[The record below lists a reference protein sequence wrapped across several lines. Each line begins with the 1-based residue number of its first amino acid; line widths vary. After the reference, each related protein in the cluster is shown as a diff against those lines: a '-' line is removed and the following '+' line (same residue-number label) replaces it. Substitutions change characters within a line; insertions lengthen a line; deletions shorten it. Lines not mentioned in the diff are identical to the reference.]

1 MNLEGMPRNFTQAEK
16 SQWMEVTQGFM
27 MEFFQEIDIRAPGVL
42 PVTVTFVHRPIV
54 RDYNFSLNTEG
65 VGILEIEYLQAIDYA
80 ILQEDGVNEEVWRN
94 DMFLYPFQYD
104 SQTYILDLINAFK
117 LENWVTVGYLGFDPS
132 QVPTPAPSQV
142 APLEVEDPK
151 ISPTALRALSASI
164 VLSAILVVA
173 FLFWDRH
180 RKEKL
185 YMETHAH
192 DFETMEY
199 DNAGQ
204 AMDWRNPY
212 SPTVTREGSPISND
226 GSAIPQDR
234 GGPTTQITRS
244 SSPQTTVSTVIAA
257 TPPGSATARPS
268 GGSHGLPPLP
278 PKDGSQQSIGG
289 SIVSNRITTT
299 PPPIPLDH
307 ARHISG
313 ADTAITDLTYS
324 DGGGGARSD
333 NGSDGLGG
341 PNLPVL
347 PTITDERLDRD
358 LSWARLK
365 VTEEETYSDS
375 GSQDG
380 LSTGDI
386 ENYDNMGTTGFQ
398 MLVEE
403 LE

>member
-1 MNLEGMPRNFTQAEK
+1 M
-16 SQWMEVTQGFM
+16 W
-27 MEFFQEIDIRAPGVL
+27 EFYQEIDIRAPGIL
-42 PVTVTFVHRPIV
+42 PVNVTNVHKPIV
-54 RDYNFSLNTEG
+54 RDYNFTVNADG
-65 VGILEIEYLQAIDYA
+65 VGVLEIEYLQAVDYA
-80 ILQEDGVNEEVWRN
+80 IITEAKINEEEWRN
-94 DMFLYPFQYD
+94 KVFLYPFQYD
-104 SQTYILDLINAFK
+104 SQSYILDLINAFQ
-117 LENWVTVGYLGFDPS
+117 LENWVTVEYVDFQPS
-132 QVPTPAPSQV
+132 EIPTPAPIETSTSAKSLQ
-142 APLEVEDPK
+142 APV
-151 ISPTALRALSASI
+151 LRALSASI
-164 VLSAILVVA
+164 LLSAVIIVA

-212 SPTVTREGSPISND
+212 SPTVTRDGSPISND
-226 GSAIPQDR
+226 GSAIAQDR
-234 GGPTTQITRS
+234 AGLTTQVTRS
-244 SSPQTTVSTVIAA
+244 SSPQTTASTVIAA
-257 TPPGSATARPS
+257 TPPGSATTRPS
-268 GGSHGLPPLP
+268 GGSHSLPPLP
-278 PKDGSQQSIGG
+278 PKDSSQQSSSVGIGG
-289 SIVSNRITTT
+289 HRITTT

-313 ADTAITDLTYS
+313 ADTEITDLTYS
-324 DGGGGARSD
+324 DGGGGGRSD

-347 PTITDERLDRD
+347 PTITDERIDRD
-358 LSWARLK
+358 LSWSQMK
-365 VTEEETYSDS
+365 ITEEETYSDS

-380 LSTGDI
+380 LSTGEN
-386 ENYDNMGTTGFQ
+386 ENYDNMGMTGFQ